1 MSLAFFAGGMPG
13 GGEILI
19 ILLIVLLLFG
29 GKKLPELSRSLGKSL
44 GEFRRGKEEGD
55 KALDEVKKERQSDK
69 LEEIK
74 EEAKDAPEI
83 DIPET
88 QSGTEKSE

>member
-44 GEFRRGKEEGD
+44 GEFRRGKAEGD
-55 KALDEVKKERQSDK
+55 KALDEVNDKEVDK
-69 LEEIK
+69 LNESESATDK
-74 EEAKDAPEI
+74 GEAQD
-83 DIPET
+83 D
-88 QSGTEKSE
+88 SEKSANS